1 MKSQAL
7 SVKRRLKRL
16 AERKTKKQDKEVKGM
31 PLKEKLMEDLKDSM
45 KSKNKVKKD
54 TVTMVRAA
62 IKQREVDER
71 IELSDV
77 EIVDIIAK
85 QVKQKKDSIS
95 DFEKG
100 NRQDLIDLTN
110 EEIKILL
117 EYLPP
122 QLSDEELDSIVKE
135 AIEATGAQTKKDLG
149 KLMALI
155 MPKVKGKADGK
166 HVNEIVAKYIK

>member
-1 MKSQAL
+1 
-7 SVKRRLKRL
+7 
-16 AERKTKKQDKEVKGM
+16 M

-45 KSKNKVKKD
+45 KSKDKVRKNV
-54 TVTMVRAA
+54 VTLVRAA

-71 IELSDV
+71 IELDDTD
-77 EIVDIIAK
+77 IIDIIAK
-85 QVKQKKDSIS
+85 QIKQKKDSIE

-117 EYLPP
+117 DYLPP
-122 QLSDEELDSIVKE
+122 QLSEEELDSIVKSAVE
-135 AIEATGAQTKKDLG
+135 QTGAQTKKDLG

-155 MPKVKGKADGK
+155 MPQVKGKADGK
-166 HVNEIVAKYIK
+166 QVNQIVAKYLQ

>member
-1 MKSQAL
+1 
-7 SVKRRLKRL
+7 
-16 AERKTKKQDKEVKGM
+16 M
-31 PLKEKLMEDLKDSM
+31 PLKEKLMADLKEAM
-45 KSKNKVKKD
+45 KSRNKVKKD
-54 TVTMVRAA
+54 TITMVRAA

-71 IELSDV
+71 VELTES
-77 EIVDIIAK
+77 EIVDIVAK
-85 QVKQKKDSIS
+85 QVKQKRDSIT

-122 QLSDEELDSIVKE
+122 QLSDEELTSIVKE
-135 AIEATGAQTKKDLG
+135 AIEETGAQTKKDLG
-149 KLMALI
+149 KLMAFI
-155 MPKVKGKADGK
+155 MPKVKGRADGK

>member
-1 MKSQAL
+1 
-7 SVKRRLKRL
+7 
-16 AERKTKKQDKEVKGM
+16 M
-31 PLKEKLMEDLKDSM
+31 PLKEKLTDDLKEAM
-45 KSKNKVKKD
+45 KSKEKVRKNV
-54 TVTMVRAA
+54 VTMVRAA
-62 IKQREVDER
+62 VKQKEVDNR
-71 IELSDV
+71 VDLGDDDV
-77 EIVDIIAK
+77 LDIIAK
-85 QVKQKKDSIS
+85 QIKQKKDSIA

-122 QLSDEELDSIVKE
+122 QLSDEELDSIVKD
-135 AIEATGAQTKKDLG
+135 AIEQTGAQTKRDLG

>member
-1 MKSQAL
+1 
-7 SVKRRLKRL
+7 
-16 AERKTKKQDKEVKGM
+16 M
-31 PLKEKLMEDLKDSM
+31 PLKEKLMEDLKQSM
-45 KSKNKVKKD
+45 KSKNKVKKN

-71 IELSDV
+71 IELSDP

-85 QVKQKKDSIS
+85 QIKQKKDSIS

-110 EEIKILL
+110 EEIQILL

-122 QLSDEELDSIVKE
+122 QLSDEALDLIVKE
-135 AIEATGAQTKKDLG
+135 AIESTGAQSKKDMG
-149 KLMALI
+149 KLIAFI

-166 HVNEIVAKYIK
+166 HVNQIVAKYIK

>member
-1 MKSQAL
+1 
-7 SVKRRLKRL
+7 
-16 AERKTKKQDKEVKGM
+16 M
-31 PLKEKLMEDLKDSM
+31 PLKEKLMEDLKEAM

-54 TVTMVRAA
+54 TVTLVRAA
-62 IKQREVDER
+62 IKQIEVDNR
-71 IELSDV
+71 VELSDA
-77 EIVDIIAK
+77 EITDIIAK
-85 QVKQKKDSIS
+85 QIKQKKDVIT

-122 QLSDEELDSIVKE
+122 QLSDEELTSIVKE

-149 KLMALI
+149 KLMVFI